1 MLDQAIDRYGGRGT
15 ARALGVTPAYISMI
29 STGKKPLTATIE
41 GRLTELV
48 NTPRVNSSV
57 NFGEGERVNG
67 KALASH
73 QEERRQP
80 VRGMVGG
87 TGFEPVAFA
96 MSPRRSNQLS

>member
-1 MLDQAIDRYGGRGT
+1 MLAQAIKRHGVRGT
-15 ARALGVTPAYISMI
+15 ARALGVTPAYVSMI

-48 NTPRVNSSV
+48 NTPSVNSALTSGRV
-57 NFGEGERVNG
+57 SGSTVKPWTGHQQEG
-67 KALASH
+67 
-73 QEERRQP
+73 RQP
-80 VRGMVGG
+80 GRGMVGG